1 MGFATVGY
9 GVAVMTKVVMMVIR
23 RRGGRVVKAVYG
35 GRRETV
41 RVGRETVRVGRVVIG
56 DGQWGGRLI
65 DLRLCRVLLI
75 V

>member
-1 MGFATVGY
+1 MVFATVGY
-9 GVAVMTKVVMMVIR
+9 RVAVMTKVVMMVIR

-35 GRRETV
+35 GRETM
-41 RVGRETVRVGRVVIG
+41 RVGREIVRVGRVVIG
-56 DGQWGGRLI
+56 DGEWGGRLI